1 MSERPSLK
9 IERLTLGALRSNCY
23 VVAAGEEALLIDP
36 GEEDARLDAVCR
48 EIAGKN
54 AYILLTHRHA
64 DHLMGLA
71 RAKALAGG
79 SIAIHELDAAGTSLP
94 EVSCCREI
102 YGRMLTPTE
111 PDILLHDGDRLP
123 FAGREIT
130 VLHTPGHTAGSVCFL
145 IDDCLFSG
153 DTLFAGTVGRTDLP
167 SGSIDDMLTSAARL
181 AALPGEYKIYPGHG
195 EATTLSRE
203 RISNPYLSTASE
215 RL

>member
-1 MSERPSLK
+1 
-9 IERLTLGALRSNCY
+9 
-23 VVAAGEEALLIDP
+23 
-36 GEEDARLDAVCR
+36 
-48 EIAGKN
+48 
-54 AYILLTHRHA
+54 
-64 DHLMGLA
+64 
-71 RAKALAGG
+71 
-79 SIAIHELDAAGTSLP
+79 
-94 EVSCCREI
+94 
-102 YGRMLTPTE
+102 MLTPTE

-123 FAGREIT
+123 FAGRVIT

-167 SGSIDDMLTSAARL
+167 SGSSGDMLTSAARL